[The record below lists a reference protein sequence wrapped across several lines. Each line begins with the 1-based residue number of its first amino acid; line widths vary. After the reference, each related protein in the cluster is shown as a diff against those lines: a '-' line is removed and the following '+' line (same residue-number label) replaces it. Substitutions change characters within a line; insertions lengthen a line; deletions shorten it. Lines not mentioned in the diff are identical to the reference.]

1 MGEAETSSVSRGEGR
16 LRPDVQSVVHVHPRF
31 IVLLSVLGTP
41 LVPMCQE
48 GIHLVRHPL
57 PVYPHVKTIQSD
69 AEGMEVARLLGD
81 GSALLLQG
89 HGAGT
94 TGDSLA
100 PSVTAILQL
109 EEQARMNYYAYC
121 AMGRDYPRIPEE
133 LIDEMTHRPPLHT
146 LPHFQEMLQGRAPQW
161 DGIWHYRVS
170 WVSRDL

>member
-41 LVPMCQE
+41 LVPMRQE

-81 GSALLLQG
+81 GSAS
-89 HGAGT
+89 T
-94 TGDSLA
+94 PT
-100 PSVTAILQL
+100 P
-109 EEQARMNYYAYC
+109 
-121 AMGRDYPRIPEE
+121 
-133 LIDEMTHRPPLHT
+133 T
-146 LPHFQEMLQGRAPQW
+146 LPRRWG
-161 DGIWHYRVS
+161 GS
-170 WVSRDL
+170 